1 MTCQQMPAT
10 EQTFFHGVF
19 MNLNITDAF
28 EMAAKAHEGQK
39 RKFDGS
45 SYIAHLNEVFNI
57 LAYAGVE
64 DEDIFIAGILHDT
77 LEDTSLTEA
86 DIQARFGN
94 KVLLLV
100 QSLSD
105 DKSLILEQRK
115 ALAVAK
121 VKVLSS
127 AALTIKLADL
137 ISNMSAIPTSWDE
150 HRVKAYMEH
159 CRMILEAASQN
170 PHVNGVSQKLIKLA
184 EFFLQAQTE
193 GCDEYTHLCKLA
205 EQGLLYWFDEE
216 QYFVAANHFEGSN
229 EACKLVRPML
239 EDSFCLG
246 LLRGIALS
254 NRKSKLMSITWEQVS
269 ESDDPLIYGTPKK
282 AACQRIVLKI

>member
-1 MTCQQMPAT
+1 MICQQMPAT

-77 LEDTSLTEA
+77 LEDTNLTEA
-86 DIQARFGN
+86 NIRARFGN

-105 DKSLILEQRK
+105 DKSLALEQRK

-170 PHVNGVSQKLIKLA
+170 LHVNGVSQKLIKLA

-216 QYFVAANHFEGSN
+216 QYFVVANHLEDSN
-229 EACKLVRPML
+229 EACKLVSPML
-239 EDSFCLG
+239 DDSFCLG

-254 NRKSKLMSITWEQVS
+254 NRQSKLMSITWEQVS

-282 AACQRIVLKI
+282 AACQRIVLKT